1 MSSQLQYGKMRMDH
15 NVHDIKLFT
24 SQNTRNYEL
33 NSTSGT
39 KVHIN
44 LDITEVHTFRESI
57 TSGHPN
63 KIEMIKVQQ
72 PDSIEET
79 MKKTGKTIKELQ
91 ELYNIVEENQIN
103 RKTINHHEKSHYLM
117 LTT

>member
-1 MSSQLQYGKMRMDH
+1 MVKLCILYSQLHSIHG
-15 NVHDIKLFT
+15 IKLLAL
-24 SQNTRNYEL
+24 QNTGNYQL

-57 TSGHPN
+57 IGGHPN
-63 KIEMIKVQQ
+63 KIEMIQVQQ
-72 PDSIEET
+72 PDSIEKT

-91 ELYNIVEENQIN
+91 ELYNNVEENQVN
-103 RKTINHHEKSHYLM
+103 RKNINQHEKSHNLM

>member
-1 MSSQLQYGKMRMDH
+1 MRTDH
-15 NVHDIKLFT
+15 NIHGIKLLAL
-24 SQNTRNYEL
+24 QNTRNYQL

-57 TSGHPN
+57 IGGYPN
-63 KIEMIKVQQ
+63 KIKMIQVQQ

-91 ELYNIVEENQIN
+91 ELYNNVEENQVN
-103 RKTINHHEKSHYLM
+103 RKTINQHEKSHYLI